1 VKEVLEKYPK
11 DLIKKASQVK
21 ALFFD
26 VDGVL
31 TDGKVTYDDTGREI
45 KSFNIKDGLIIGHLR
60 KAGIIVGAIS
70 GRESAAVSQRAA
82 ELKFDFCHQGIVD
95 KESVFLKLIEYHKLR
110 KREVAYIGDDINDLS
125 VLKLAGLSA
134 SPADAPV
141 YVRKRVAM
149 VTAVKGGS
157 GVLREVAD
165 LVLASRGYLEKVLK
179 GL

>member
-1 VKEVLEKYPK
+1 M
-11 DLIKKASQVK
+11 
-21 ALFFD
+21 
-26 VDGVL
+26 
-31 TDGKVTYDDTGREI
+31 
-45 KSFNIKDGLIIGHLR
+45 
-60 KAGIIVGAIS
+60 
-70 GRESAAVSQRAA
+70 
-82 ELKFDFCHQGIVD
+82 
-95 KESVFLKLIEYHKLR
+95 
-110 KREVAYIGDDINDLS
+110 AYIGDDINDLS